1 MPTFRYRGR
10 DRTGRA
16 LQGEMDA
23 SSREALARSL
33 QADGITPTRIEAAPA
48 RETGNEGSA
57 TGIARW
63 LEPRVQL
70 GDLAVFSRQ
79 MYSLTRAGVPI
90 IRALTGL
97 AQNTRNRRLARAIRN
112 VAEALEGGRG
122 VADAFGAQGVFPN
135 LFVSMLRVGENAGR
149 LDESFLR
156 IASSLESERETRE
169 QVKGALRYPSFV
181 MVAIVIAIV
190 VINIFVIPAFADLF
204 AGMDQQLPLP
214 TRILL
219 TTSALFLNWW
229 PALLALAAAGT
240 AAFLAWLRT
249 EAGRLRFDRWKLAI
263 PGIGSIVRRAL
274 LARFARTLA
283 ISLRAGVPV
292 LTALEAV
299 AGATDNAFVAAR
311 IREMR
316 TGVERGEGLLRAAT
330 NTELFTP
337 LVLQMLS
344 VGEETGRVDEMME
357 EVADFYER
365 EVEAD
370 LKRLSS
376 YIEPVVITAI
386 GLLVL
391 ILALAIFLPM
401 WQMGGAAL

>member
-1 MPTFRYRGR
+1 MPTFRYQGR
-10 DRTGRA
+10 DRDGRSVN
-16 LQGEMDA
+16 GEQDA
-23 SSREALARSL
+23 ASREALARNL
-33 QADGITPTRIEAAPA
+33 QNDGITPIRIEAATVEEDTGA
-48 RETGNEGSA
+48 GTGN
-57 TGIARW
+57 RLQQW

-70 GDLAVFSRQ
+70 GDLAIFSRQ

-97 AQNTRNRRLARAIRN
+97 AQNTRNRRLARAIRH

-122 VADAFGAQGVFPN
+122 VADAFAAQGVFPN

-156 IASSLESERETRE
+156 ISSSLESERETRE
-169 QVKGALRYPSFV
+169 QVKGALRYPGFV
-181 MVAIVIAIV
+181 LAAIVIAIV
-190 VINIFVIPAFADLF
+190 VINVFVIPAFADLF

-219 TTSALFLNWW
+219 TTSALFLDWW
-229 PALLALAAAGT
+229 PALLALAGAGV

-292 LTALEAV
+292 LTALDAV
-299 AGATDNAFVAAR
+299 AAATDNAFVAAR

-316 TGVERGEGLLRAAT
+316 TGVERGESLLRAAT
-330 NTELFTP
+330 NADLFTS

-357 EVADFYER
+357 EVAQFYER

-376 YIEPVVITAI
+376 YIEPVVITGI
-386 GLLVL
+386 GILVL

>member
-1 MPTFRYRGR
+1 MPTFRYQGR
-10 DRTGRA
+10 DRQGHA
-16 LQGEMDA
+16 VQGETDA
-23 SSREALARSL
+23 ASREALARAL
-33 QADGITPTRIEAAPA
+33 QADGITPLRIEAARAA
-48 RETGNEGSA
+48 RRDDNGLRTRLE
-57 TGIARW
+57 RW

-90 IRALTGL
+90 IRALAGL
-97 AQNTRNRRLARAIRN
+97 AQNTRNRRLARAIHN
-112 VAEALEGGRG
+112 VAEALEGGHG
-122 VADAFGAQGVFPN
+122 VADAFAAQGVFPS

-181 MVAIVIAIV
+181 LVAIVAAIV

-204 AGMDQQLPLP
+204 ADMDQQLPLP

-219 TTSALFLNWW
+219 TTSALFLDWW
-229 PALLALAAAGT
+229 PALLVLAGAGIAT
-240 AAFLAWLRT
+240 FLAWIRT

-292 LTALEAV
+292 LTALNAV
-299 AGATDNAFVAAR
+299 AAATDNAFVATR
-311 IREMR
+311 IQTMR
-316 TGVERGEGLLRAAT
+316 TAVERGESLLRAAT
-330 NTELFTP
+330 TADLFTP

-357 EVADFYER
+357 EVAEFYER

-370 LKRLSS
+370 LKKLSS
-376 YIEPVVITAI
+376 YIEPVVITGI
-386 GLLVL
+386 GILVL
-391 ILALAIFLPM
+391 VLALAIFLPM